1 MDGLKTL
8 MKSPRMQGYS
18 GLQYRLIA
26 LCQSPRQNA
35 SPRSRYDTPSGN
47 MVERVA
53 HAPAAP
59 RAMATM
65 RQAVQSDQIRRGTL
79 ALEVKVAG
87 FKLKPVSVT
96 EGVMGLTEDNKIQA
110 QMPLYW
116 LFGSDI

>member
-59 RAMATM
+59 RAIAIM
-65 RQAVQSDQIRRGTL
+65 RQLLRSRRRESFWADRCWPPGWISIL
-79 ALEVKVAG
+79 ISVDDKVIK
-87 FKLKPVSVT
+87 F
-96 EGVMGLTEDNKIQA
+96 
-110 QMPLYW
+110 Y
-116 LFGSDI
+116 